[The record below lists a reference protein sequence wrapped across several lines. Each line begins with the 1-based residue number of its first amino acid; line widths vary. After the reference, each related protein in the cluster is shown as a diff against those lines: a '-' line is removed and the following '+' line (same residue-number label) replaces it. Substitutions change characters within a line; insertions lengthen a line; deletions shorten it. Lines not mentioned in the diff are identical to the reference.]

1 MDFCQEMN
9 RAEGDEYLLDFWY
22 NEKQELYT
30 LSVRDG
36 VYVRREESVGVKLVH
51 YRSKLYEFLM
61 VPAIVSRDDKT
72 CGGFTAESKG
82 AAS

>member
-1 MDFCQEMN
+1 M
-9 RAEGDEYLLDFWY
+9 
-22 NEKQELYT
+22 
-30 LSVRDG
+30 
-36 VYVRREESVGVKLVH
+36 YVRREEPVGVKLVH

-72 CGGFTAESKG
+72 YVERFTAESKG